1 MFDSEEFKE
10 FFSQFFAEFSK
21 FMEEFQEKAHIYGDL
36 WQFLL
41 AKAAKELGILPQDV
55 DRLLTPE
62 ETKQLYEKAS
72 AFMAQFP
79 PGQFPS
85 QAPPS
90 GQEGLKDEVLEK
102 DLKPGDLPKPSWFNL
117 ELPPEKKGESG

>member
-21 FMEEFQEKAHIYGDL
+21 FMEEFQGKAHIYGDL

-41 AKAAKELGILPQDV
+41 AKAAKELGILPQEE

-62 ETKQLYEKAS
+62 ETRQLYEKATS
-72 AFMAQFP
+72 FMAQFP
-79 PGQFPS
+79 QKELAPS
-85 QAPPS
+85 
-90 GQEGLKDEVLEK
+90 EGELKDDSLEK
-102 DLKPGDLPKPSWFNL
+102 DLKPGKLPKPSWFNL
-117 ELPPEKKGESG
+117 EPPNEKKGE